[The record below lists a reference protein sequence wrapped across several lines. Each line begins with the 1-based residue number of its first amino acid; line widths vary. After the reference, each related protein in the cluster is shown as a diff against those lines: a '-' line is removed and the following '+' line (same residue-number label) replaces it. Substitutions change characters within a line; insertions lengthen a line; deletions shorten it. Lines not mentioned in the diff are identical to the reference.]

1 MRIVLDTNVLISGI
15 FFSGLPGKI
24 LQAWHSQKLQLFV
37 SVEILDE
44 YFSVAERLTN
54 RYAGVEY
61 EEILGLIVQNAELV
75 QVTDLPDPVC
85 EDPDD
90 DKFLAC
96 ALASNTNIIVSGD
109 SDLLKVSGY
118 CGIQVLT
125 PKAFVS
131 EFSINPANQ
140 NFIAVKPVIR
150 EIARRWKDCMTLLV
164 SRIGHP

>member
-15 FFSGLPGKI
+15 FFSSLPEHI
-24 LQAWHSQKLQLFV
+24 IQAWHSQKLQLFV

-44 YFSVAERLTN
+44 YFNVAERLTN

-75 QVTDLPDPVC
+75 QVPDLPEPVC
-85 EDPDD
+85 EDLDD

-109 SDLLKVSGY
+109 SDLLQVSGY

-131 EFSINPANQ
+131 EFLDQS
-140 NFIAVKPVIR
+140 
-150 EIARRWKDCMTLLV
+150 
-164 SRIGHP
+164 G

>member
-15 FFSGLPGKI
+15 YFSGLPGKI
-24 LQAWHSQKLQLFV
+24 LQAWRSRKLQLLV
-37 SVEILDE
+37 SVEILEE
-44 YFSVAERLTN
+44 YLSVAERLAS
-54 RYAGVEY
+54 RYGGVEY
-61 EEILGLIVQNAELV
+61 EGILGLIVQNAELV
-75 QVTDLPDPVC
+75 QTTDLPEPVC

-125 PKAFVS
+125 PKAFVT
-131 EFSINPANQ
+131 E
-140 NFIAVKPVIR
+140 
-150 EIARRWKDCMTLLV
+150 LLDQ
-164 SRIGHP
+164 SD

>member
-15 FFSGLPGKI
+15 FFSGLPGQI
-24 LQAWHSQKLQLFV
+24 LQAWHSQKLQLLV

-44 YFSVAERLTN
+44 YFSVAERLKN

-61 EEILGLIVQNAELV
+61 DEILGLIVQNAELV
-75 QVTDLPDPVC
+75 QVTDLPEPVC

-96 ALASNTNIIVSGD
+96 ARAGKTNIIVSGD

-125 PKAFVS
+125 PKAFIS
-131 EFSINPANQ
+131 E
-140 NFIAVKPVIR
+140 
-150 EIARRWKDCMTLLV
+150 LLDQ
-164 SRIGHP
+164 SN

>member
-15 FFSGLPGKI
+15 YFSGLPGKI
-24 LQAWHSQKLQLFV
+24 LQTWRSRKLQLLV
-37 SVEILDE
+37 SVEILEE
-44 YFSVAERLTN
+44 YLTVAERLAS
-54 RYAGVEY
+54 RYGGVEY
-61 EEILGLIVQNAELV
+61 EGILGLIVQNAELV
-75 QVTDLPDPVC
+75 QTTDLPEPVC

-125 PKAFVS
+125 PKAFVT
-131 EFSINPANQ
+131 E
-140 NFIAVKPVIR
+140 
-150 EIARRWKDCMTLLV
+150 LLDQ
-164 SRIGHP
+164 SD